1 MEQRNPCDVATG
13 ENSAS
18 SMQAT
23 TLGEDES
30 MQQFIF
36 CFAVLPNLM
45 TIAYFLECGVS

>member
-1 MEQRNPCDVATG
+1 MAEHFSKPFPTYSREQWNPCDVATG

-30 MQQFIF
+30 MQ
-36 CFAVLPNLM
+36 
-45 TIAYFLECGVS
+45 